1 MGRSTIHVMLHGYLD
16 FSNDINKCLISNLMK
31 NAEIKDEQ
39 RTIIQWTKS
48 ERKKSQRTV
57 ICETCLEIFLLM
69 VV

>member
-1 MGRSTIHVMLHGYLD
+1 MLHGYLD

-48 ERKKSQRTV
+48 EKKNHRELSS
-57 ICETCLEIFLLM
+57 ICETCLEIFLIM